1 MFKATMGHIVRNG
14 FKTNGKILK
23 LSTKEGKK
31 RQRKITY
38 KRQMYFSSLE
48 ICCNNCGVFLLRRF
62 CLTLNTFAVLVLKL
76 NSRIECTFFLDSYSI
91 EQLTIFPIFSYSC
104 HSQEYLVTVM
114 SIGNVKYF
122 PMEDKYSNYSENR

>member
-38 KRQMYFSSLE
+38 KR
-48 ICCNNCGVFLLRRF
+48 
-62 CLTLNTFAVLVLKL
+62 
-76 NSRIECTFFLDSYSI
+76 
-91 EQLTIFPIFSYSC
+91 
-104 HSQEYLVTVM
+104 
-114 SIGNVKYF
+114 
-122 PMEDKYSNYSENR
+122 